1 MTDELRRS
9 SSTARNRPAPA
20 EPRERVAEDSP
31 FAQAQHTVGET
42 LRVLILR
49 RWAFLVPFCV
59 VATLAALISHQIPRK
74 YSVSTAFERRDNPVL
89 QNLPAGGAIKLVK
102 DSRPTVTRDL
112 RDITLMEDAL
122 DDIGLTAS
130 FPREANGELTPEA
143 LQARR
148 CLAGRYVAGVTVEV
162 KSFAADTSLDNIT
175 ISCDGQ
181 DPSHLSD
188 VCNALRNRYIA
199 QTRTKMTKRLTETR
213 EYFAEQAAACQV
225 RIADLNR
232 ARLGRVLDNSLAD
245 LADPQSVVNRLQ
257 RLRNE
262 RDTLLRE
269 RDDLEI
275 RIEANEDN
283 LGRLRQLAVRG
294 SGATDPGTPLLY
306 RSPQAVQL
314 QAEIEEV
321 DAQIYRERQAH
332 KKTARHPDVAE
343 LLRKREL
350 LLERLAR
357 QAEVDALTAMTM
369 PTTESDSL
377 SLASA
382 GSDTILAQISNL
394 EMDLKTLRSQLQ
406 RTERSLD
413 VVEAD
418 VKDFEARR
426 SEVFENFQAR
436 EDVSE
441 ALKTAQ
447 QEHLLHQATLSK
459 LDSLLTADENE
470 RAVGFTVLSTARAA
484 LAPSSPKPNIV
495 LMIALLLGL
504 ISGACGVLLA
514 EVFDRS
520 FHTTRQV
527 TRSVGLSVL
536 ECIDE
541 IVTAADRARHFR
553 RRVLLAPVLA
563 LLMLAAVSGSNA
575 MAYLSLKRPHTYHNL
590 RAVPER
596 VWGQVAGLWRSSGP
610 SAAGADEPAEI
621 RPRVVPAESVRLA
634 SRPDIASDD
643 LLFQGMFDLSLR
655 PTSLLEPSCLLPLTF
670 RPERPE

>member
-1 MTDELRRS
+1 
-9 SSTARNRPAPA
+9 
-20 EPRERVAEDSP
+20 
-31 FAQAQHTVGET
+31 VGET

>member
-1 MTDELRRS
+1 MTDEHRRS
-9 SSTARNRPAPA
+9 SSTARNRSAPA
-20 EPRERVAEDSP
+20 EPRERVADDSP

-42 LRVLILR
+42 LRVIILR
-49 RWAFLVPFCV
+49 RWSFFVPFCV

-74 YSVSTAFERRDNPVL
+74 YGVSTAFERRDNPVL

-112 RDITLMEDAL
+112 RDITLMEDVL

-130 FPREANGELTPEA
+130 LPRTANGELTPEGQ
-143 LQARR
+143 QARR
-148 CLAGRYVAGVTVEV
+148 SLAGRYAAGVSVDV
-162 KSFAADTSLDNIT
+162 KSFASETSFDTIT

-181 DPSHLSD
+181 EPSHLAD

-199 QTRTKMTKRLTETR
+199 QTRAKMTQRLTETR
-213 EYFAEQAAACQV
+213 EYFAEQAAACQA
-225 RIADLNR
+225 RIAELNR
-232 ARLGRVLDNSLAD
+232 ARLGSVLDNSLAD

-275 RIEANEDN
+275 RIEAHEDN

-294 SGATDPGTPLLY
+294 NAAVEAGAPVLY
-306 RSPQAVQL
+306 RSPQAVQI
-314 QAEIEEV
+314 QTEIEQV
-321 DAQIYRERQAH
+321 DAQIHRERQEN
-332 KKTARHPDVAE
+332 KKTSRHPDVAE
-343 LLRKREL
+343 LLRKREV
-350 LLERLAR
+350 LLERLSR
-357 QAEVDALTAMTM
+357 QAEVDALAAAVMPARESASVPLTAT
-369 PTTESDSL
+369 
-377 SLASA
+377 
-382 GSDTILAQISNL
+382 GSDTFLAQISNL
-394 EMDLKTLRSQLQ
+394 EMELKTLRSQLQ
-406 RTERSLD
+406 RTTRSLE

-418 VKDFEARR
+418 VKGFEARK

-436 EDVSE
+436 EDVSD

-447 QEHLLHQATLSK
+447 QEHLLYQVTLSK
-459 LDSLLTADENE
+459 LDTLLTADESE
-470 RAVGFTVLSTARAA
+470 RAVGFTVLSPARAA

-495 LMIALLLGL
+495 LLIALLLGI

-514 EVFDRS
+514 EIFDRS

-541 IVTAADRARHFR
+541 IVTAADRARQFR
-553 RRVLLAPVLA
+553 RRVLLAPVAA
-563 LLMLAAVSGSNA
+563 LLMLAAVSGSNV
-575 MAYLSLKRPHTYHNL
+575 MAYLSLKRPHTYQSLL
-590 RAVPER
+590 RVPEKA
-596 VWGQVAGLWRSSGP
+596 WDQVAGLWRSSGP
-610 SAAGADEPAEI
+610 SPAGADEPAET
-621 RPRVVPAESVRLA
+621 RPRVVPAGAVRLA

-643 LLFQGMFDLSLR
+643 LLFHGLFDLPLGTPS
-655 PTSLLEPSCLLPLTF
+655 PLEPSHLLPPTF
-670 RPERPE
+670 HPGRPE